1 MILQTSVK
9 ISIFLQDRY
18 NPIAHG
24 ILGWF
29 FELRL
34 EASGVGILPQQ
45 YSWWWRCG
53 LSVSFFFFFFSPQ
66 WWWTG
71 PTTTLLTYKLAIRLF
86 NLETWCFVL
95 FLSCWWHTAKIY
107 GQEAIGFG
115 PHLEFYYKVALLIET
130 AVSSEENF
138 ACCLTGCCLWIS
150 PFWQKTKQKTTTCI
164 QMENYP
170 FVQECSAV
178 LVCLMIS
185 TTNCLSYPLFDF
197 AALALFCSRQ
207 KKGLTSFL
215 IWNHSFW

>member
-1 MILQTSVK
+1 MVFWGGFLSCGWRLREWGYYLS
-9 ISIFLQDRY
+9 SIAGGDDVDWAFL
-18 NPIAHG
+18 
-24 ILGWF
+24 
-29 FELRL
+29 
-34 EASGVGILPQQ
+34 
-45 YSWWWRCG
+45 
-53 LSVSFFFFFFSPQ
+53 FFFFFFSPQ